1 MKLPTVAQVIE
12 VVRFFRPEFYNKA
25 TWLLLIAGIA
35 LTSTSITEK
44 VLFAFLD
51 MQFHLKLTES
61 SDSYIGLVL
70 VALGLSYNLAGQML
84 RLRHEVELNALA
96 HSTEVAERKAHDIA
110 ILGNLFEQ
118 LPYDSVFAIINNAS
132 MAGVSIA
139 VCELISA
146 IAHTHNTP
154 PYELHNQAIE
164 EKRRLLVS
172 ACASF
177 YDAMLQFLGHEP
189 GYPENMVVPPYN
201 LKSHDREAFYS
212 MQRKVS
218 KSGLA
223 FLATYEDL
231 IRICKSENYYRVKN
245 A

>member
-1 MKLPTVAQVIE
+1 MKLPTVAQVID

-35 LTSTSITEK
+35 LTSTSITERI
-44 VLFAFLD
+44 LFAFLD
-51 MQFHLKLTES
+51 MQFNLKLTES
-61 SDSYIGLVL
+61 SDSYIGLAL
-70 VALGLSYNLAGQML
+70 VILGLSYNLAGQTL
-84 RLRHEVELNALA
+84 RLRHEVALTA
-96 HSTEVAERKAHDIA
+96 SACSTEATERKAHDIA
-110 ILGNLFEQ
+110 ILENLFEE
-118 LPYDSVFAIINNAS
+118 LPYESVSPIINNAS

-146 IAHTHNTP
+146 IAHTHNSP
-154 PYELHNQAIE
+154 PYELHNQVIE

-172 ACASF
+172 TCASF
-177 YDAMLQFLGHEP
+177 YEAMLQFLGHES
-189 GYPENMVVPPYN
+189 GYPENMVVPPYS
-201 LKSHDREAFYS
+201 LKSQNRDAFYS
-212 MQRKVS
+212 MQHNVS

-223 FLATYEDL
+223 FLAAYEDL